1 MSAGKPRGWLEIL
14 AWVSV
19 GVLLGLAIYT
29 FRYAEGPSYLSNDPK
44 ACVNCHVM
52 RDNYKSWERG
62 PHHAVATCNDCHV
75 PHSFPAKWLA
85 KAENG
90 WNHSVKF
97 TLGNY
102 KMPIRIHPANRAR
115 LRDNCVRCHGE
126 QISKMEGHPIKVTD
140 DVHCAECHTTVGHA
154 P

>member
-1 MSAGKPRGWLEIL
+1 MKKSGGRLEIL

-19 GVLLGLAIYT
+19 GVLLGLAAYT
-29 FRYAEGPSYLSNDPK
+29 FQYAEGLSYFSNDPK
-44 ACVNCHVM
+44 ACLNCHVM
-52 RDNYKSWERG
+52 KDNYNSWRKG
-62 PHHAVATCNDCHV
+62 SHHGVATCNDCHV
-75 PHSFPAKWLA
+75 PHAFPAKWLA

-102 KMPIRIHPANRAR
+102 KTPIEIQPANYAR
-115 LRDNCVRCHGE
+115 LRDNCVRCHGD
-126 QISKMEGHPIKVTD
+126 QISKMENHPIKVSDTM
-140 DVHCAECHTTVGHA
+140 HCAECHTAVGHHE